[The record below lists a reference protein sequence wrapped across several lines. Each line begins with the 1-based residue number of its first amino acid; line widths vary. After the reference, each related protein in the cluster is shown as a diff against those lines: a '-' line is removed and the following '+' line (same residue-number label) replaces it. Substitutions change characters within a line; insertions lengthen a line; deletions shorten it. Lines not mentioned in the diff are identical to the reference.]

1 MYFIRINELYI
12 YLICN
17 DYLVINFVVL
27 LLNLGFDI
35 NELLFDFKKNVLSWF
50 CVNQDSVLKDLI
62 YNDQFEI

>member
-1 MYFIRINELYI
+1 MYFIRINDLYI

-35 NELLFDFKKNVLSWF
+35 NELLFDF
-50 CVNQDSVLKDLI
+50 
-62 YNDQFEI
+62 